1 MPRQRRQIE
10 QKPVSSEPTY
20 TQPSVRIPLKLH
32 HQLKE
37 IAEANHT
44 SFNRELLNRL
54 WESFDMRPHR
64 SLEELAGDYRVELT
78 RLCKFEDEWVARFA
92 QLEMLLNR
100 SADLLTR
107 QEAVQARIESKLN
120 QLERATS

>member
-1 MPRQRRQIE
+1 MNKRSTSATHI
-10 QKPVSSEPTY
+10 
-20 TQPSVRIPLKLH
+20 QPSARLPVELH
-32 HQLKE
+32 QQIKAA
-37 IAEANHT
+37 AEANRV

-54 WESFDMRPHR
+54 LETFDMRPHR
-64 SLEELAGDYRVELT
+64 SLEELAGDYRVELA